1 MYVRRDLQKG
11 EKNMPDNKN
20 FNISEHHRGYNRD
33 SEPNLALNGI
43 SLSNVKADIKG
54 SIFLPGETEYD
65 ESRTLF
71 YGGFD
76 RHPAIVIRPADV
88 SDVAYVVSL
97 ARKHGIELAVRS
109 GGHSTGGYSVSNG
122 GIVLDLRDMRALDI
136 DPDNRTAWA
145 ETGLTAG
152 EFSKAAGA
160 YGLAIGFGDTGS
172 VGIGGITLGG
182 GVGYLVRK
190 HGLTIDNLLA
200 AELVTAD
207 GKILYV
213 DHEKHPD
220 LFWAIR
226 GGGGNFGVAT
236 RFKYHLHSVDQVLG
250 GMLFLPA
257 TPEVIASFINE
268 AEAAPEE
275 LSTIAN
281 VMPAPP
287 MPFVPAELHG
297 QMIIIAMMVYAGDLD
312 AGLSVVAPFRKL
324 GPPLTDMLRP
334 MPYSEMLPPEDEGYH
349 PTAAGRTMFIDHVNT
364 SVAKTIIDALES
376 SDAPMRV
383 AQLRVLG
390 GAVARVPDDATAYA
404 HRKSRIMV
412 NVAAFYSGEEDKQV
426 REEWVDNFAAALN
439 QGNSG
444 AYVNFLGNE
453 GEERVRA
460 AYPGS
465 TWDRLAAIKARYD
478 PTNLF
483 RLNSNIPPSA
493 EAIEQLHKQEEG
505 RSEGS

>member
-297 QMIIIAMMVYAGDLD
+297 QMIIIAMLVYAGDLD

-453 GEERVRA
+453 GEERVRS
-460 AYPGS
+460 AYPGP